1 MYKKVEL
8 PKEGYVGMEKEVA
21 ELWKEKDIVKKN
33 FNKNEGKKY
42 FMFYDGPPTANGMP
56 HVGHIETRVMKDIIP
71 RYKVMKGYYV
81 PRKAGWDT
89 HGLPVELEIEKK
101 LGISGKEQI
110 EDYGVEKFVKE
121 CKDSVFQYVHI
132 WEKMT
137 NQVGYWVDM
146 EHPYVTYH
154 NDYIES
160 VWWALKELWKKGLL
174 YEGHKVMPYCPR
186 CGTALSSHEVA
197 QGYKDVKD
205 LTCIAK
211 FKVKGKENTYIL
223 AWTTTPWTL
232 PSNLALCVNKSYIY
246 AEVKVNAEVTIN
258 YVITDEERKIKM
270 VCVDPHDI
278 PIIAIVDTELMA
290 SMPKGLAAETGLD
303 ALTHAVEGYITKAH
317 NLMSDMFH
325 MKAIKLIFENL
336 SKAVNDK
343 DPEAIEKMG
352 YAQYIAGMGF
362 SNVGLGIVHSMAHQL
377 GAVYD
382 TPHGI
387 ANAMLLP
394 TVMRFNGEN
403 PETAQRFR
411 EILCEIGRPDAAHLN
426 DQDVINTFVW
436 MISELSRSVGV
447 TQKITD
453 YGAKAEDFEMLAE
466 KAMQDPCKPGNPR
479 EVSKEEFVELFRRA
493 AE

>member
-1 MYKKVEL
+1 MSTTKFVLNETSYFGNGAREVLAEEITKRGFKKIFLVSDKSLVEAGVTAKVEEEIKKSNIEYTL
-8 PKEGYVGMEKEVA
+8 YSEIKPNPTIKNVLDGVEACKQSGADLIVAVGGGSSMDTAKGISIVMTNPDRS
-21 ELWKEKDIVKKN
+21 DIRSLNGASNTVN
-33 FNKNEGKKY
+33 R
-42 FMFYDGPPTANGMP
+42 GMP
-56 HVGHIETRVMKDIIP
+56 VI
-71 RYKVMKGYYV
+71 
-81 PRKAGWDT
+81 A
-89 HGLPVELEIEKK
+89 
-101 LGISGKEQI
+101 
-110 EDYGVEKFVKE
+110 
-121 CKDSVFQYVHI
+121 
-132 WEKMT
+132 
-137 NQVGYWVDM
+137 
-146 EHPYVTYH
+146 
-154 NDYIES
+154 
-160 VWWALKELWKKGLL
+160 
-174 YEGHKVMPYCPR
+174 MPTTA
-186 CGTALSSHEVA
+186 GTA
-197 QGYKDVKD
+197 
-205 LTCIAK
+205 
-211 FKVKGKENTYIL
+211 
-223 AWTTTPWTL
+223 
-232 PSNLALCVNKSYIY
+232 
-246 AEVKVNAEVTIN
+246 AEVTIN

-290 SMPKGLAAETGLD
+290 SMPKGLAAATGLD
-303 ALTHAVEGYITKAH
+303 ALTHGIEGYITKAH

-336 SKAVNDK
+336 TKAVNDK
-343 DPEAIEKMG
+343 DPEAIEKIG

-436 MISELSRSVGV
+436 MISELSKSVGV

>member
-1 MYKKVEL
+1 MSTTKFVLNETSYFGNGAREVLAEEITKRGFKKVFLVSDKSLVKAGVAAKVEEEL
-8 PKEGYVGMEKEVA
+8 KKANIEYTLYSEIKPNPTIKNVLDGVEACKQSGADLIVAVGGGSSMDTAKGISIVMTNPDRS
-21 ELWKEKDIVKKN
+21 DIRSLNGLSNTVN
-33 FNKNEGKKY
+33 
-42 FMFYDGPPTANGMP
+42 NGMP
-56 HVGHIETRVMKDIIP
+56 VI
-71 RYKVMKGYYV
+71 
-81 PRKAGWDT
+81 A
-89 HGLPVELEIEKK
+89 
-101 LGISGKEQI
+101 
-110 EDYGVEKFVKE
+110 
-121 CKDSVFQYVHI
+121 
-132 WEKMT
+132 
-137 NQVGYWVDM
+137 
-146 EHPYVTYH
+146 
-154 NDYIES
+154 
-160 VWWALKELWKKGLL
+160 
-174 YEGHKVMPYCPR
+174 MPKTA
-186 CGTALSSHEVA
+186 GTA
-197 QGYKDVKD
+197 
-205 LTCIAK
+205 
-211 FKVKGKENTYIL
+211 
-223 AWTTTPWTL
+223 
-232 PSNLALCVNKSYIY
+232 
-246 AEVKVNAEVTIN
+246 AEVTIN

-290 SMPKGLAAETGLD
+290 SMPKGLAAATGLD

-343 DPEAIEKMG
+343 DPDAIEKMG

-436 MISELSRSVGV
+436 MISELSKSVGV

>member
-1 MYKKVEL
+1 MSTTKFVLNETSYFGNGAREVLAEEIIKRGFKKVFLVSDKSLVEAGVAAKVEEEL
-8 PKEGYVGMEKEVA
+8 KKANIEYTLYSEIKPNPTIKNVLDGVEACKQSGADLIVAVGGGSSMDTAKGISIVMTNPDRS
-21 ELWKEKDIVKKN
+21 DIRSLNGASNTVN
-33 FNKNEGKKY
+33 R
-42 FMFYDGPPTANGMP
+42 GMP
-56 HVGHIETRVMKDIIP
+56 VIARPTT
-71 RYKVMKGYYV
+71 
-81 PRKAGWDT
+81 A
-89 HGLPVELEIEKK
+89 
-101 LGISGKEQI
+101 
-110 EDYGVEKFVKE
+110 
-121 CKDSVFQYVHI
+121 
-132 WEKMT
+132 
-137 NQVGYWVDM
+137 
-146 EHPYVTYH
+146 
-154 NDYIES
+154 
-160 VWWALKELWKKGLL
+160 
-174 YEGHKVMPYCPR
+174 
-186 CGTALSSHEVA
+186 GTA
-197 QGYKDVKD
+197 
-205 LTCIAK
+205 
-211 FKVKGKENTYIL
+211 
-223 AWTTTPWTL
+223 
-232 PSNLALCVNKSYIY
+232 
-246 AEVKVNAEVTIN
+246 AEVTIN

-290 SMPKGLAAETGLD
+290 SMPKGLAAATGLD
-303 ALTHAVEGYITKAH
+303 ALTHGIEGYITKAH

-336 SKAVNDK
+336 TKAVNDK
-343 DPEAIEKMG
+343 DPEAIEKIG

-436 MISELSRSVGV
+436 MISELSKSVGV